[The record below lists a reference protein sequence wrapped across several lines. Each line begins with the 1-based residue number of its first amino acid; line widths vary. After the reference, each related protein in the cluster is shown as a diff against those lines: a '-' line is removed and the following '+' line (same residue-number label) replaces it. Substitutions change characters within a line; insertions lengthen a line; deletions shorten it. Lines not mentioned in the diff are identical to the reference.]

1 MKRYFTV
8 LALLGILG
16 FAGVS
21 IAEKASESKEVKEVA
36 ASICNSDSTSQGS
49 GLRVEVR
56 DGKKV
61 LVDAEGHVIG
71 TIKELE

>member
-21 IAEKASESKEVKEVA
+21 IAEKASETKEVKEVA
-36 ASICNSDSTSQGS
+36 ASICNSDSTSQNLVAGQTYTV
-49 GLRVEVR
+49 GGVQFRAVEHDGKVVLERVE
-56 DGKKV
+56 
-61 LVDAEGHVIG
+61 
-71 TIKELE
+71 

>member
-21 IAEKASESKEVKEVA
+21 FAGATEDKAAKEAAKELCGNDATGQALVVGQPYTVGNKRFVA
-36 ASICNSDSTSQGS
+36 KEQ
-49 GLRVEVR
+49 
-56 DGKKV
+56 DGKIV
-61 LVDAEGHVIG
+61 LIEQ
-71 TIKELE
+71 